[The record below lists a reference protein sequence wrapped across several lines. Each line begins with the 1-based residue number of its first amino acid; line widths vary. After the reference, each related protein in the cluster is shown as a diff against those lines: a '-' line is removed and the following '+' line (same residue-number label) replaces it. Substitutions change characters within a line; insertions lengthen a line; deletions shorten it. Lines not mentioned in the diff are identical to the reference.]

1 MAVKRSGQP
10 AYAQLA
16 DDLRKQMRE
25 GSLAVGSEIPSTSQ
39 LMSQYEVSNTVVKRA
54 LDLLK
59 AEGLLIGQQGKGVFV
74 RELPAAPEPSAVDVA
89 AVMRRLDDLGA
100 TVEQLVD
107 RIAAL
112 EKGRSTSAQPRPAR
126 ES

>member
-16 DDLRKQMRE
+16 EDLRKQMRD

-39 LMSQYEVSNTVVKRA
+39 LMIQYEVSNTVVKRA

-74 RELPAAPEPSAVDVA
+74 RELPAAPEPSAADVA
-89 AVMRRLDDLGA
+89 AVMRRLDELGA

-112 EKGRSTSAQPRPAR
+112 EKGGSTSARSQSAQ